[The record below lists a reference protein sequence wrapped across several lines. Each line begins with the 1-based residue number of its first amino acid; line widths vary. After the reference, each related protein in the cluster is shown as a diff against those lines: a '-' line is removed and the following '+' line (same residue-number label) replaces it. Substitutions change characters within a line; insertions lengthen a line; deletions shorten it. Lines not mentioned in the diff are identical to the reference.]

1 MNPTAVMQRSAGDL
15 LRKWRRHRRLSQL
28 DLACGT
34 EISTRHLSFM
44 ESGRS
49 QPSRDMI
56 MRLSEYLDIP
66 LRERNQLL
74 AAAGF
79 APMYREC
86 AIEEPEFAV
95 VLDSIRLLLK
105 GLDHY
110 PALAIDRHW
119 NLIESN
125 QAAQRLLAQL
135 VPQWLKPPI
144 NVLRVSLHPDG
155 LAPHIRNLPVW
166 RAHLLDRLRRQ
177 IDATDDPV
185 LGALWEELRG
195 YPGGIAAGHDI
206 AADGVAVPLKLEL
219 GGTVLSMLSATTVF
233 GAPMDITLAELALEA
248 FVPADEATAHAL
260 RDMATTPLS
269 LLAAGAEIE

>member
-1 MNPTAVMQRSAGDL
+1 MNATAATRRSAGDL
-15 LRKWRRHRRLSQL
+15 LREWRRHRRLSQL
-28 DLACGT
+28 DLACGA

-44 ESGRS
+44 ESGRA

-56 MRLSEYLDIP
+56 MRLGEYLDIP
-66 LRERNQLL
+66 LRERNRLL
-74 AAAGF
+74 EAAGF

-86 AIEEPEFAV
+86 AIEAPGFAV

-110 PALAIDRHW
+110 PALAVDRHW

-135 VPQWLKPPI
+135 APQWLKPPI

-155 LAPHIRNLPVW
+155 LAPRIRNLPVW

-177 IDATDDPV
+177 IDATHDPV
-185 LGALWEELRG
+185 LVALWEELRG

-206 AADGVAVPLKLEL
+206 AADGVAVPMELEL
-219 GGTVLSMLSATTVF
+219 GDTVLSMLSTTTVF
-233 GAPMDITLAELALEA
+233 GAPMDVTLAELALEA
-248 FVPADEATAHAL
+248 FVPADEATAHIL
-260 RDMATTPLS
+260 REMACAPLS
-269 LLAAGAEIE
+269 LLAADAEIE